1 MSAIVVNAVRSGFYL
16 DSIALMRLS
25 REIAAL
31 PGMQDAALMMATPAN
46 KRVLEDAGLL
56 TSEGA
61 SATANDLIL
70 AVRAHSTDA
79 ASTALSAAS
88 SALEKPRATV
98 KGVGKK
104 HWRTVRA
111 ALREQP
117 GSTLALI
124 SVPGEYATGE
134 ARKALRSGLD
144 VMIFSDNVP
153 LEEEVALKREAQS
166 LGRLVM
172 GPDCGTAL
180 IDGIPLA
187 FANRVPRGDIGI
199 IGASGTGIQEVAC
212 LIARSG
218 KGISHAIG
226 VGGRDLA
233 REVAG
238 LSTLAAIDLLDAD
251 AATQCIVLIS
261 KPPHPEVASAV
272 FARVGLSRK
281 KFTICFLGTT
291 EMKLPPNACIAP
303 TLRAAAEHAIGKTI
317 EPAREAAPNRAPKP
331 GAILGLYS
339 GGTLAAEA
347 QLILLNA
354 GHTVASNA
362 AVPRAKTLAC
372 ASPGTDRII
381 DFGAAEFTRGR
392 PHPMIDPAVRTDKL
406 LGALA
411 DVDLGVILLDV
422 VIGLGA
428 HADPAGQIASA
439 LAGAPPKRP
448 HVVAS
453 VIGTETDPQV
463 RSRQIATLE
472 AAGVL
477 VAASNAGA
485 VELALALAQR

>member
-1 MSAIVVNAVRSGFYL
+1 MSPIVLNAVKPGFYL
-16 DSIALMRLS
+16 DSVALMRLS
-25 REIAAL
+25 REIAAM
-31 PGMQDAALMMATPAN
+31 PGVQDSALMTATPAN
-46 KRVLEDAGLL
+46 KRILQDAGLL

-61 SATANDLIL
+61 SATANDLLL
-70 AVRAHSTDA
+70 AVRAHSTEA
-79 ASTALSAAS
+79 ARTALCAAS

-98 KGVGKK
+98 KGVGSK
-104 HWRTVRA
+104 HWRTLRA

-124 SVPGEYATGE
+124 SVPGEYATSE

-144 VMIFSDNVP
+144 VMIFSDNVA
-153 LEEEVALKREAQS
+153 LEEEVALKREAQA

-172 GPDCGTAL
+172 GPDCGTAI

-238 LSTLAAIDLLDAD
+238 LSTLAAIDLLDTD

-261 KPPHPEVASAV
+261 KPPHPEVAGAV
-272 FARVGLSRK
+272 LARIGHSRK
-281 KFTICFLGTT
+281 KFVICFLGTT
-291 EMKLPPNACIAP
+291 EVTPPANACIVQ
-303 TLRAAAEHAIGKTI
+303 TLRAAAEHAIGEAI
-317 EPAREAAPNRAPKP
+317 EPAREAAPNPAAKP

-347 QLILLNA
+347 QLILLGA
-354 GHTVASNA
+354 GRTVASNA
-362 AVPRAKTLAC
+362 AVPRAKALAC
-372 ASPGTDRII
+372 ASLGTDRII
-381 DFGAAEFTRGR
+381 DLGADEFTRGR
-392 PHPMIDPAVRTDKL
+392 PHPMIDPRVRTDKL
-406 LGALA
+406 REALA

-428 HADPAGQIASA
+428 HPDPAGHIASA
-439 LAGAPPKRP
+439 LAGAGPKRP
-448 HVVAS
+448 HIVAS
-453 VIGTETDPQV
+453 VVGTETDPQV

-472 AAGVL
+472 AVGAL
-477 VAASNAGA
+477 VASSNAGA
-485 VELALALAQR
+485 VELALALTRR